1 MNLCT
6 QYALHLNVPVATIF
20 KDLGVDSCAIND
32 VENEDMGKRR
42 N

>member
-1 MNLCT
+1 MYTICP
-6 QYALHLNVPVATIF
+6 ALKCSVATIF

-42 N
+42 T